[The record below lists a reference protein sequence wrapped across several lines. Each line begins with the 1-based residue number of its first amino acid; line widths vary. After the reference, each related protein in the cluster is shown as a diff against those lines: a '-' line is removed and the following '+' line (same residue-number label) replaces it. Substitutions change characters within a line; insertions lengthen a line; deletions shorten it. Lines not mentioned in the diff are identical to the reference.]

1 MENIKL
7 KSLLK
12 HPNQIST
19 RRNSENLEKSNKILK
34 NKIEKS
40 MNDSILKEGNEKI
53 KLIGN
58 FTKAEIKS
66 KLRS

>member
-19 RRNSENLEKSNKILK
+19 RRNSENLEKSNKLLK